1 MQLPPAAS
9 KSAFSYCQPGARALA
24 AALSGVLVAACG
36 GGGDG
41 GGGSGAPATLTITIS
56 GVAADTALVR
66 VDGPSGSEPRF
77 VSATTTLSNLPSG
90 NYTIT
95 PTDALTT
102 TAVQSAPAQALTIA
116 SGETRAVT
124 VNYANGAAFA
134 LRLQPVFTIAAGLV
148 NPIDLQAPRG
158 DSRLFIAERPGR
170 IRIAQNGALLPT
182 PFLDISSRIDRNG
195 EGGLL
200 SFAFHPQFGAT
211 SPYVYVA
218 FSTPTG
224 FFGGDLVLERFE
236 LSPGDAN
243 QLLTPGVELLRIPQ
257 RESVRHYAG
266 RLAFGPDGML
276 YMSAGDGSMQNDE
289 LHYAQDM
296 TVLHGKLL
304 RLDVSTLPYTVP
316 ATNPAWS
323 DKPGARREI
332 WATGLRNPWRF
343 SFDPPSGLLYIG
355 DVGQARREEIN
366 VVPAASA
373 GLNYGWSV
381 LEGTQCFNATTCSTA
396 GLTMPLLDYEHT
408 VGCAVIG
415 GYVYRGDAIPA
426 LRGRY
431 LYSDFCRGYLAS
443 LRYEGGVL
451 VERVQWTPG
460 ASGTNPQSFGVDGAG
475 EIYMLMQDGRVQRV
489 AR

>member
-1 MQLPPAAS
+1 MRAPCLAS
-9 KSAFSYCQPGARALA
+9 RTALLQRGARGVSALLA
-24 AALSGVLVAACG
+24 AAVLGACG
-36 GGGDG
+36 GGGDDN
-41 GGGSGAPATLTITIS
+41 APPATGSATLSVTVA
-56 GVAADTALVR
+56 GVASDTALVR
-66 VDGPSGSEPRF
+66 VDGPVGTEPRF
-77 VSATTTLSNLPSG
+77 VSATTTLTSLPSG
-90 NYTIT
+90 SYTIT

-102 TAVQSAPAQALTIA
+102 TAIQRAAVQSVTLAA
-116 SGETRAVT
+116 GETRAVT
-124 VNYANGAAFA
+124 VNYASAAAFA

-158 DSRLFIAERPGR
+158 DARLFIAERPGR
-170 IRIAQNGALLPT
+170 IRIAQNGALLAT
-182 PFLDISSRIDRNG
+182 PFLDISSRVDRNG

-224 FFGGDLVLERFE
+224 FFGGDLVVERFE
-236 LSPGDAN
+236 LAPGDAN
-243 QLLTPGVELLRIPQ
+243 RLLTPGVEVLRIPH

-276 YMSAGDGSMQNDE
+276 YLSTGDGSMQNDE
-289 LHYAQDM
+289 LHYAQDV

-316 ATNPAWS
+316 AGNPTWS
-323 DKPGARREI
+323 DAPGARRES
-332 WATGLRNPWRF
+332 WAIGLRNPWRY

-373 GLNYGWSV
+373 GLNYGWSIR
-381 LEGTQCFNATTCSTA
+381 EGTQCFNATTCPTA
-396 GLTMPLLDYEHT
+396 GLTMPILDYDHT
-408 VGCAVIG
+408 AGCSVIG

-443 LRYEGGVL
+443 LRFEGGVL

-460 ASGTNPQSFGVDGAG
+460 GSGTNPQSFGVDGAG

-489 AR
+489 TS